1 MDVAWLAVGVRIGLV
16 GAERVLLKRL
26 GGKGGALAA
35 TFVFFAVGAVGMTPF
50 ALNAGPVHPAYLLL
64 ALPSA
69 AVYTVAFLCY
79 VSALREGEVSA
90 IGPLG
95 STNAIF
101 VVLLAAALYG
111 ESLTL
116 AKVAGTLLIVGGAA
130 ALQAGSRLSMG
141 LRRLA
146 RDRPARRMLAYAV
159 LLALTRM
166 LDKAGA
172 GQAPAIVYAWTVFV
186 AIAGLLA
193 VELVRRGRMSEVVQ
207 CVAAA
212 PAVALGA
219 GLCNGGSFLLLVVA
233 LSRLPVSLAEPLTA
247 LSLLVSAILARL
259 WLHEPIRARWLP
271 TLAVVAGSWL
281 LLGPGG
287 TPTTAVEDL
296 YLNP

>member
-1 MDVAWLAVGVRIGLV
+1 VGARIGLV

-26 GGKGGALAA
+26 GARGGALAA
-35 TFVFFAVGAVGMTPF
+35 TFVFFAVGAAAMTPL
-50 ALNAGPVHPAYLLL
+50 ALAAGPTRPGYLLL

-90 IGPLG
+90 VGPLG
-95 STNAIF
+95 SANAIF
-101 VVLLAAALYG
+101 VVLLAALVHG
-111 ESLTL
+111 EPLTP
-116 AKVAGTLLIVGGAA
+116 AKAAGTALIVAGAA
-130 ALQAGSRLSMG
+130 ALQAAPRLTAG
-141 LRRLA
+141 LRKLA
-146 RDRPARRMLAYAV
+146 ADRPARRMLAYAM

-172 GQAPAIVYAWTVFV
+172 ARAPAVVYAWTVFT

-193 VELVRRGRMSEVVQ
+193 MELVRRGRLREVGE
-207 CVAAA
+207 CLAAA

-233 LSRLPVSLAEPLTA
+233 LGRLPVSLAEPLTA
-247 LSLLVSAILARL
+247 LSLLVSAALARA
-259 WLHEPIRARWLP
+259 WLGEPVRARWLP

-281 LLGPGG
+281 LVGPGG
-287 TPTTAVEDL
+287 AGTETAPVDW
-296 YLNP
+296 